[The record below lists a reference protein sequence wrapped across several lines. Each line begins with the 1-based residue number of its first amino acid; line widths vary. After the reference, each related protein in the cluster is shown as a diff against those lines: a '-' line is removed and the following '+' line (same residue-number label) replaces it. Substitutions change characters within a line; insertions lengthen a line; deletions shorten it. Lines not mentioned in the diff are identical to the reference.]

1 MNRKIQADG
10 FAVDQKLVSFIETKT
25 DKLTTFFDKII
36 DVDIKLKLD
45 SHQKIKD
52 KVVHILCHIPN
63 NNLFVEAKAKSFE
76 EATDEAVED
85 LKRQIKRKKDQI
97 QGKGNKSSNSAL
109 AYDFDDTDDFE
120 IAD

>member
-10 FAVDQKLVSFIETKT
+10 FVVDQKLVDFIETKT

-36 DVDIKLKLD
+36 DLDVKLKTD

-52 KVVHILCHIPN
+52 KVVHMLCHIPN
-63 NNLFVEAKAKSFE
+63 NNLFVEATAKSFE

-85 LKRQIKRKKDQI
+85 LKRQIKRKKEI
-97 QGKGNKSSNSAL
+97 ALGKSSGGSAD
-109 AYDFDDTDDFE
+109 AIQDRDWEDYDD
-120 IAD
+120 

>member
-10 FAVDQKLVSFIETKT
+10 FIVDQKLVEFIEAKT

-36 DVDIKLKLD
+36 DLDIKLKLD

-52 KVVHILCHIPN
+52 KVIHILCHIPQSK
-63 NNLFVEAKAKSFE
+63 LFVESSAKSFE

-85 LKRQIKRKKDQI
+85 LKRQIKRKKELAQSHE
-97 QGKGNKSSNSAL
+97 KGSKYAVAAQENDWEN
-109 AYDFDDTDDFE
+109 YDD
-120 IAD
+120 

>member
-10 FAVDQKLVSFIETKT
+10 FVVDQKLVTFIESKT

-36 DVDIKLKLD
+36 DIDVKLKTD

-52 KVVHILCHIPN
+52 KIVHILCHIPN
-63 NNLFVEAKAKSFE
+63 NNLFVEAKAKTFE

-85 LKRQIKRKKDQI
+85 LKRQIKRKK
-97 QGKGNKSSNSAL
+97 
-109 AYDFDDTDDFE
+109 E
-120 IAD
+120 IAQDKTGASQGDISADSDWEDYDD

>member
-10 FAVDQKLVSFIETKT
+10 FVVDQKLVDFIETKT

-36 DVDIKLKLD
+36 DLDVKLKTD

-52 KVVHILCHIPN
+52 KIVHILCHIPN
-63 NNLFVEAKAKSFE
+63 NNLFVEAKAKTFE

-85 LKRQIKRKKDQI
+85 LKRQIKRKKEI
-97 QGKGNKSSNSAL
+97 AL
-109 AYDFDDTDDFE
+109 AKASSGSSEAIQDRDWEDYDD
-120 IAD
+120 